1 LDSASGASAPEAP
14 APGTGSTTTEPDWL
28 RKLRRAGEEA
38 FESTP
43 IPVQKDKGWEFTDL
57 SGLELGSYEP
67 STNGDLGV
75 APRRRPVVEQGD
87 QPAVR
92 QVNSTSERQ
101 GPEVPEGV
109 IVSTLEAAIDEHPEI
124 VEARLG
130 SLVLG
135 RDKFSAQNTMR
146 WRGGAFVYV
155 PRGVRVEAPVV
166 LSAIQSASG
175 SAMSW
180 RSLIIV
186 EAEAELTLVEQY
198 LSSEADL
205 HAYFNPVV
213 ELFVGEGA
221 RLRYLCAQDLSERSW
236 ILGSQ
241 RAQVARD
248 GSLHWVGLGLGSG
261 QGKLRME
268 TDLQGRGADGR
279 VTGAYVGHGRQ
290 HIDYDTTQEHAAPDT
305 TSDLAFRGILR
316 DRATAVWSGMIRVE
330 PEAQRTDAFQESRN
344 LLLSDGA
351 HADAIPG
358 LEIEANDV
366 RCTHA
371 ATVARIDQEQ
381 LFYARSR
388 GLERADAERLLV
400 TGFLGVVSGR
410 LKDSPFLQ
418 EAVSAALER
427 ELELALD

>member
-1 LDSASGASAPEAP
+1 M
-14 APGTGSTTTEPDWL
+14 TEPDWL
-28 RKLRRAGEEA
+28 AELRGRGAEA
-38 FESTP
+38 FES
-43 IPVQKDKGWEFTDL
+43 IPMPAQKDKGWEFTDL
-57 SGLELGSYEP
+57 STFDP
-67 STNGDLGV
+67 SAFHLTSNGDLS
-75 APRRRPVVEQGD
+75 ASPSRRPVVETDGELG
-87 QPAVR
+87 VV
-92 QVNSTSERQ
+92 QVDSHAERR
-101 GPEVPEGV
+101 GADAPSGV
-109 IVSTLEAAIDEHPEI
+109 IVSTLESAVSDYPEL
-124 VEARLG
+124 VNGRLG
-130 SLVLG
+130 SLVLD
-135 RDKFSAQNTMR
+135 RDKFSAQNAMR

-155 PRGVRVEAPVV
+155 PKGVRVEAPIL
-166 LSAIQSASG
+166 LSAIQATSG
-175 SAMSW
+175 SSMPW
-180 RSLIIV
+180 RSLIVV
-186 EAEAELTLVEQY
+186 EPEAELTVVEQY
-198 LSSEADL
+198 LSADADL
-205 HAYFNPVV
+205 EAYFNPVV
-213 ELFVGEGA
+213 ELFVGAGA
-221 RLRYLCAQDLSERSW
+221 RVRYLCAQDLSERSW

-241 RAQVARD
+241 RAQVDRD

-330 PEAQRTDAFQESRN
+330 PAAQRTDAFQESRN

-371 ATVARIDQEQ
+371 ATVARIDEEQ

-388 GLERADAERLLV
+388 GLDRAEAERLLV
-400 TGFLGVVSGR
+400 GGFLGVVSGR
-410 LKDSPFLQ
+410 LEDEPFLHD
-418 EAVSAALER
+418 AVSGALER
-427 ELELALD
+427 ELELALA